1 MAVQKGDYNKI
12 KYINLLME
20 EIHHMSDDIY
30 ESLMDENNV
39 VLLDTIKQLRSLL
52 SEVEKNHIN
61 DQQTS

>member
-61 DQQTS
+61 DQQTH

>member
-30 ESLMDENNV
+30 ESLMDENKV

-52 SEVEKNHIN
+52 LEVEKNHIN

>member
-30 ESLMDENNV
+30 ESLMDENKV
-39 VLLDTIKQLRSLL
+39 VLLDTIKQLSSLL
-52 SEVEKNHIN
+52 LEVDMNHIN